1 MKGKKSKAKK
11 HRWQT
16 KKTQCASNF
25 GVPEGKYREKKKRR
39 HLKGKCLRIF
49 QYLEKHE
56 FFIEE
61 LHQVPYRINKKNSY
75 FTAYSSKI
83 TTSNIKANKKN
94 VL

>member
-1 MKGKKSKAKK
+1 MKGKKSRAKK

-16 KKTQCASNF
+16 QKIQCASNF
-25 GVPEGKYREKKKRR
+25 GVPEGKYREKMKRR

-49 QYLEKHE
+49 QNLEKHE

-61 LHQVPYRINKKNSY
+61 LHQVPSRINKKNSY